1 MPITVAEKWESRE
14 RTDEFGDGTSS
25 LDLIF
30 VIQGTD
36 DDQLVVENL
45 LLAAP
50 LTFRG
55 LERINSSIERI
66 AEQAWLGKVTYSDT
80 NLEDQQVG
88 GSDFQFDTTGQSQHQ
103 DQSLET
109 TRFPNPST
117 NPDIPAT
124 NDLIGDTGDFVEGVD
139 IIVPTYSF
147 SETHRITDLLITPAY
162 KSILFFLTGS
172 TNDAVFKGFETNE
185 VLFLGASGSKRG
197 RDDWSISYRFAATP
211 NRTGF
216 SIGPIDNI
224 NKKGWEY
231 LTVRTTQK
239 PNKPVDPTHMIL
251 DIQWVDVHELYP
263 EGDFSLM
270 GIGI

>member
-36 DDQLVVENL
+36 NDQLVVENL

-50 LTFRG
+50 LTFRF

-66 AEQAWLGKVTYSDT
+66 AEQAWLGKVTYSDI

-103 DQSLET
+103 DQSLGT
-109 TRFPNPST
+109 TRFPAT
-117 NPDIPAT
+117 GVPAA

-147 SETHRITDLLITPAY
+147 SETHRISDLLITPAY
-162 KSILFFLTGS
+162 KAILFALTGR
-172 TNDAVFKGFETNE
+172 TNDAVFKGFEINE

-197 RDDWSISYRFAATP
+197 KDDWSISYRFAATP
-211 NRTGF
+211 NVTGKT
-216 SIGPIDNI
+216 IGPISGI

-231 LTVRTTQK
+231 LTVRTRQK
-239 PNKPVDPTHMIL
+239 PLNDHMIL